1 MNCLMLPAGILALAL
16 SQTGC
21 EPVTLDAKAAS
32 HTSAPAPAP
41 TVEPVLAQLP
51 DSVIPAGT
59 ELRVRL
65 DHAIS
70 TTATR
75 PGDRFTGSLVEP
87 IATNGRTVLPRGIE
101 VSGIVRQSAPSG
113 RLKGRAVLSLALD
126 RVELDGRTYQVAT
139 NSAVRTS
146 AAHKKRN
153 WALIGGGSGVGALI
167 GGLAGGGGAALIGAG
182 AGAAAG
188 TIGAAATG
196 RRQVGLPAESVLSFR
211 MSRPLAVRAAS

>member
-1 MNCLMLPAGILALAL
+1 MPAGILALAL
-16 SQTGC
+16 CQTGC
-21 EPVTLDAKAAS
+21 EPVSPDAKAAAPP
-32 HTSAPAPAP
+32 TSAAAM
-41 TVEPVLAQLP
+41 EPVLAPAP
-51 DSVIPAGT
+51 DLVIPAGAY
-59 ELRVRL
+59 LQVRL

-75 PGDRFTGSLVEP
+75 PGDRFTGSLVQP
-87 IATNGRTVLPRGIE
+87 VTVHGRTALPRGIG

-113 RLKGRAVLSLALD
+113 RLKGRAVLTLALD
-126 RVELDGRTYQVAT
+126 RIELDGRAYQVAT
-139 NSAVRTS
+139 TTVGRTS

-153 WALIGGGSGVGALI
+153 WALVGGGTGVGALI

-196 RRQVGLPAESVLSFR
+196 RRQVGLPAESILIFR
-211 MSRPLAVRAAS
+211 TSQPLAVRTAR